1 MNTTSSPAAGAV
13 GRNVSTRVRSVAI
26 AMVAGAVVAVV
37 TAAVWMV
44 FMAIFSTLDAR
55 QSRPAVA
62 LVGALV
68 GGVVRWLHGNSR
80 SNRGGAGYTSKGPA
94 GRVLVVGAVA
104 ALAWLVVTGFRP
116 FGLGAVMGWGVV
128 GSFVVWISTAFTVE
142 RMFYRIPATD
152 RIGGEVMYASINGL
166 RAFGFLFFTTIAA
179 FPFYFMIASSLKTRA
194 ELLQNPTNLAIDF
207 SQGLA
212 RVFVGYS
219 EVITRF
225 NFGRYI
231 FNSTFVALFTVII
244 TLIPAILGA
253 YAVTRLHFKGRDLLS
268 RSILLIYMFP
278 AIVLVIPLYSVFS
291 QLGLRDTLPGL
302 LVVYPAMTIPVA
314 LYMLRSY
321 FLTLPKDIEEAGLID
336 GCTRF
341 EVIWRIT
348 LPLSV
353 PALASVGLYVFMIGW
368 NEFLF
373 AFMFLDTPEIFTLS
387 RGVVSLNSQ
396 EVPRQFLM
404 AGAVIITVPIMVLF
418 FWFERFLVGGLSA
431 GGVKG

>member
-1 MNTTSSPAAGAV
+1 MK
-13 GRNVSTRVRSVAI
+13 RSV
-26 AMVAGAVVAVV
+26 
-37 TAAVWMV
+37 
-44 FMAIFSTLDAR
+44 S
-55 QSRPAVA
+55 
-62 LVGALV
+62 
-68 GGVVRWLHGNSR
+68 
-80 SNRGGAGYTSKGPA
+80 
-94 GRVLVVGAVA
+94 VLVA
-104 ALAWLVVTGFRP
+104 ALTGMIVAYVAFGVWRLLLAVFSDYSSTAVPAMVLLLSAILGALFRTVHLAPNSFPPWLRRPPGRIASLAGAAWIVHSVVSSFTP
-116 FGLGAVMGWGVV
+116 FGMGTVTVWGTGGVLVGWIVV
-128 GSFVVWISTAFTVE
+128 AFTLESIFRAVP
-142 RMFYRIPATD
+142 RTD
-152 RIGGEVMYASINGL
+152 TTKTELMYTSVGGL
-166 RAFGFLFFTTIAA
+166 QAFGFLFYMIIAL
-179 FPFYFMIASSLKTRA
+179 FPFYFMIASSMKSRA
-194 ELLQNPTNLAIDF
+194 VFLQNPSNLAIDF
-207 SQGLA
+207 SRGLGSVLQG
-212 RVFVGYS
+212 YT
-219 EVITRF
+219 EVIIRF

-231 FNSTFVALFTVII
+231 FNSTFVALFTVVI
-244 TLIPAILGA
+244 TLVPAILGA
-253 YAVTRLHFKGRDLLS
+253 YAVTRLNFKGRDVLS

-353 PALASVGLYVFMIGW
+353 PALASVGLYVFMIAW

-373 AFMFLDTPEIFTLS
+373 AFMFLDSPEIFTLS

>member
-1 MNTTSSPAAGAV
+1 MNRTTA
-13 GRNVSTRVRSVAI
+13 SVAAVI
-26 AMVAGAVVAVV
+26 GALVAPVLLGIWNV
-37 TAAVWMV
+37 ML
-44 FMAIFSTLDAR
+44 AIFSDL
-55 QSRPAVA
+55 AVEPHTWLAA
-62 LVGALV
+62 LVGALAAVALRFDQLRGTAGRNHRRMRAVVV
-68 GGVVRWLHGNSR
+68 GGVVALVWLALTGLR
-80 SNRGGAGYTSKGPA
+80 PFGPT
-94 GRVLVVGAVA
+94 VVGAV
-104 ALAWLVVTGFRP
+104 LVWV
-116 FGLGAVMGWGVV
+116 
-128 GSFVVWISTAFTVE
+128 STALVIE
-142 RMFYRIPATD
+142 RIFGSMPTQR
-152 RIGGEVMYASINGL
+152 RLGGELMYASLEVL
-166 RAFGFLFFTTIAA
+166 RAGGLLFFITIVL
-179 FPFYFMIASSLKTRA
+179 FPFYFMVASSLKARA
-194 ELLQNPTNLAIDF
+194 ELLQNPTNLAIDLT
-207 SQGLA
+207 QGLD
-212 RVFVGYS
+212 RLLVGYRD
-219 EVITRF
+219 VLVRF
-225 NFGRYI
+225 QFGRYV
-231 FNSTFVALFTVII
+231 FNSTFIALFTVVL

-253 YAVTRLHFKGRDLLS
+253 YAVTRLHFRGRDLLS

-302 LVVYPAMTIPVA
+302 MVVYPAMTIPVA

-348 LPLSV
+348 LPLSL
-353 PALASVGLYVFMIGW
+353 PALASVGLYVFMIAW

-387 RGVVSLNSQ
+387 RGMVALNTQ

-418 FWFERFLVGGLSA
+418 FWFERFLVGGLAA

>member
-1 MNTTSSPAAGAV
+1 MNRTTTS
-13 GRNVSTRVRSVAI
+13 I
-26 AMVAGAVVAVV
+26 VAGAVVV
-37 TAAVWMV
+37 AAVIGAIVAPVLLGIWNVML
-44 FMAIFSTLDAR
+44 AIFSDLGVEPHTWRA
-55 QSRPAVA
+55 A

-68 GGVVRWLHGNSR
+68 AITLRFDQLRGTAARNHRHMRAAAIGGVAAAVWLALTGPR
-80 SNRGGAGYTSKGPA
+80 PFGPA
-94 GRVLVVGAVA
+94 VVGAV
-104 ALAWLVVTGFRP
+104 P
-116 FGLGAVMGWGVV
+116 
-128 GSFVVWISTAFTVE
+128 VWVSTALVIE
-142 RMFYRIPATD
+142 RIFGSMPTPRRLA
-152 RIGGEVMYASINGL
+152 GELMYASLEAL
-166 RAFGFLFFTTIAA
+166 RAGGLLFFITIVL
-179 FPFYFMIASSLKTRA
+179 FPFYFMVASSLKARA
-194 ELLQNPTNLAIDF
+194 ELLQHPTNLAIDLT
-207 SQGLA
+207 QGLD
-212 RVFVGYS
+212 RLLVGYRD
-219 EVITRF
+219 VLVRF
-225 NFGRYI
+225 QFGRYV
-231 FNSTFVALFTVII
+231 FNSTFIALFTVVL

-253 YAVTRLHFKGRDLLS
+253 YAVTRLHFRGRDLLS

-302 LVVYPAMTIPVA
+302 MVVYPAMTIPVA

-348 LPLSV
+348 LPLSL
-353 PALASVGLYVFMIGW
+353 PALASVGLYVFMIAW

-387 RGVVSLNSQ
+387 RGMVALNTQ

-418 FWFERFLVGGLSA
+418 FWFERFLVGGLAA